1 MFGKQSD
8 PSKTEKATPKRR
20 QKQRNEGNVAKS
32 QETTKAVSLTAGLIG
47 MYVWI
52 EVISN
57 EFKVLYM
64 HFFQHAPEYTITK
77 ESVMDMAFWVST
89 LLAKMLLPFLF
100 FIALVVYITL
110 RLQVGKLWTTKV
122 FKFKWSRFNLFKGL
136 KNILASP
143 QALLRLCK
151 SLILMLIVGV
161 VPYVVI
167 KRAFP
172 GFLDMYFTNAE
183 GVASYMLTTSFWM
196 VVYTLIPIFA
206 VAAFDLWQTRYAYEE
221 GMKMTKDEVKD
232 ERKQA
237 EGDPAIK
244 QKQRQKMLAFMAKR
258 MLNDVKKADV
268 VITNPTHYAV
278 ALSYNPAEATAPIVV
293 AKGLNHLAEKI
304 KAVARENNVPI
315 RENKPLAQALYK
327 AVEVGEMIPEE
338 LFKAVAS
345 ILASIWRMKNKM
357 PGR

>member
-8 PSKTEKATPKRR
+8 PSKTETATAKRR
-20 QKQRNEGNVAKS
+20 NKQRDEGNVPKS
-32 QETTKAVSLTAGLIG
+32 QETTKAVSLAAGLIG

-52 EVISN
+52 GIITN
-57 EFKVLYM
+57 EFKVLYR
-64 HFFQHAPEYTITK
+64 HFFQHAPEYTVTEQSI
-77 ESVMDMAFWVST
+77 MDMAFWIAS
-89 LLAKMLLPFLF
+89 LLAKMLLPFLL

-122 FKFKWSRFNLFKGL
+122 FKFNLSRFNLLKGL

-143 QALLRLCK
+143 QSLLRLLK
-151 SLILMLIVGV
+151 SIVMMLIVGI

-172 GFLDMYFTNAE
+172 GFLDMYYANAE

-196 VVYTLIPIFA
+196 VAYTLIPVFA
-206 VAAFDLWQTRYAYEE
+206 VAAFDLWQSRYAYEE
-221 GMKMTKDEVKD
+221 SIKMTKEEVKD
-232 ERKQA
+232 ERKQM
-237 EGDPAIK
+237 EGDPVIK
-244 QKQRQKMLAFMAKR
+244 QKQRQKMMAFMTKHMR
-258 MLNDVKKADV
+258 QDVKKADV

-278 ALSYNPAEATAPIVV
+278 ALAYNPSEAAAPIVV

-304 KAVARENNVPI
+304 KEVAREHNVPI

-327 AVEVGEMIPEE
+327 TVEIGDMIPEE

>member
-8 PSKTEKATPKRR
+8 PSRTESATAKRR
-20 QKQRNEGNVAKS
+20 QRQRNEGNVPKS

-52 EVISN
+52 GVISN
-57 EFKVLYM
+57 EFKILYR
-64 HFFQHAPEYTITK
+64 HFLQHAPEFTVTEQSI
-77 ESVMDMAFWVST
+77 MDMAFWISG

-100 FIALVVYITL
+100 FIALVVYVTL

-122 FKFKWSRFNLFKGL
+122 FKFNLSRFNLLKGL

-143 QALLRLCK
+143 QSLLRLLK
-151 SLILMLIVGV
+151 SLVLMLIVGII
-161 VPYVVI
+161 PYVVI

-172 GFLDMYFTNAE
+172 GFLDMYYANAE

-196 VVYTLIPIFA
+196 VAYTLIPIFA
-206 VAAFDLWQTRYAYEE
+206 IAAFDLWQSRYAYEE
-221 GMKMTKDEVKD
+221 SIKMTKEEVKE
-232 ERKQA
+232 ERKQM

-244 QKQRQKMLAFMAKR
+244 QKQRQKMMAFMAKR
-258 MLNDVKKADV
+258 MLQNVQKADV

-278 ALSYNPAEATAPIVV
+278 ALSYNPAEAAAPIVV

-304 KAVARENNVPI
+304 KAVAREYNVPI

-327 AVEVGEMIPEE
+327 TVEIGDMIPEA

-345 ILASIWRMKNKM
+345 ILSSIWKMRNKM
-357 PGR
+357 PGS

>member
-8 PSKTEKATPKRR
+8 PSKTERATSKRR
-20 QKQRNEGNVAKS
+20 NKQREQGNVPKS
-32 QETTKAVSLTAGLIG
+32 QEATKAMSLAAGLIG

-52 EVISN
+52 GTITN
-57 EFKVLYM
+57 EFKVLYR
-64 HFFQHAPEYTITK
+64 HFFQHAPEYTIT
-77 ESVMDMAFWVST
+77 EQGVMDMAFWISS
-89 LLAKMLLPFLF
+89 LLAKILLPFLL
-100 FIALVVYITL
+100 FIACTVYLTL
-110 RLQVGKLWTTKV
+110 RIQVGKLWTTKV
-122 FKFKWSRFNLFKGL
+122 FKFKLTRFNLLKGL
-136 KNILASP
+136 KNIFASP
-143 QALLRLCK
+143 QSLLRLLK
-151 SLILMLIVGV
+151 SVLLMLIIGI

-167 KRAFP
+167 KREFP
-172 GFLDMYFTNAE
+172 GFLNMYYTNAE
-183 GVASYMLTTSFWM
+183 GVASYMLITAFWM
-196 VVYTLIPIFA
+196 VAYTLIPIFA

-221 GMKMTKDEVKD
+221 GIKMTKEEVKD
-232 ERKQA
+232 ERKQQ
-237 EGDPAIK
+237 EGDPIIK
-244 QKQRQKMLAFMAKR
+244 QQQRQKMMAFMAKR
-258 MLNDVKKADV
+258 MLQDVKKADV

-278 ALSYNPAEATAPIVV
+278 ALSYNPAEASAPVVV

-327 AVEVGEMIPEE
+327 AVEVGDMIPEE

>member
-20 QKQRNEGNVAKS
+20 NKQREQGNVPKS
-32 QETTKAVSLTAGLIG
+32 QETTKAMSLAAGLIG

-52 EVISN
+52 GIITN
-57 EFKVLYM
+57 EFKILYR
-64 HFFQHAPEYTITK
+64 HFFQHAPEYTIT
-77 ESVMDMAFWVST
+77 EQGVMDMALWISG
-89 LLAKMLLPFLF
+89 LLAKILLPFLL
-100 FIALVVYITL
+100 FIACTVYLTL
-110 RLQVGKLWTTKV
+110 RIQVGKLWTTKV
-122 FKFKWSRFNLFKGL
+122 FKFKLTRFNLLKGL
-136 KNILASP
+136 KNIFASP
-143 QALLRLCK
+143 QSLLRLLK
-151 SLILMLIVGV
+151 SLILMLIIGI

-167 KRAFP
+167 KREFP
-172 GFLDMYFTNAE
+172 GYLNMYYTNAE
-183 GVASYMLTTSFWM
+183 GVASYMLITAFWM
-196 VVYTLIPIFA
+196 VAYTLIPIFA

-221 GMKMTKDEVKD
+221 GIKMTKEEVKD
-232 ERKQA
+232 ERKQQ
-237 EGDPAIK
+237 EGDPIIK
-244 QKQRQKMLAFMAKR
+244 QQQRQKMMAFMAKR
-258 MLNDVKKADV
+258 MLQDVKKADV

-278 ALSYNPAEATAPIVV
+278 ALYYNPAEASAPVVV

-327 AVEVGEMIPEE
+327 AVEIGDMIPEE

>member
-8 PSKTEKATPKRR
+8 PSKTEKATAKRR
-20 QKQRNEGNVAKS
+20 NKQRNQGNVPKS
-32 QETTKAVSLTAGLIG
+32 QETTKAVSLAAGLIG

-52 EVISN
+52 GVIAN
-57 EFKVLYM
+57 EFKILCKY
-64 HFFQHAPEYTITK
+64 FFQHAPEHSVT
-77 ESVMDMAFWVST
+77 EQSVMDMAFWISG
-89 LLAKMLLPFLF
+89 LLAKMLLPFLL
-100 FIALVVYITL
+100 FIAIVVYITL

-122 FKFKWSRFNLFKGL
+122 FKFNLSRFNLIKGL

-143 QALLRLCK
+143 QALLRLLK
-151 SLILMLIVGV
+151 SLVLMLIIGI

-167 KRAFP
+167 KREFP
-172 GFLDMYFTNAE
+172 GFLNMYYTNAE
-183 GVASYMLTTSFWM
+183 GVASYMLTTGFWM
-196 VVYTLIPIFA
+196 VAYTLIPIFA
-206 VAAFDLWQTRYAYEE
+206 VAAFDLWQSRYAYEE
-221 GMKMTKDEVKD
+221 GIKMTKDEVKD
-232 ERKQA
+232 ERKQQ
-237 EGDPAIK
+237 EGDPIIK
-244 QKQRQKMLAFMAKR
+244 QKQRQKMMAFMAKR
-258 MLNDVKKADV
+258 MLQDVKKADV

-278 ALSYNPAEATAPIVV
+278 ALYYNPAEATAPIVV

-327 AVEVGEMIPEE
+327 AVEIGDMIPED
-338 LFKAVAS
+338 LFKAVAA

>member
-8 PSKTEKATPKRR
+8 PSKTERATAKRR
-20 QKQRNEGNVAKS
+20 NKQRSQGNVPKS
-32 QETTKAVSLTAGLIG
+32 QETTKALSLTAGLLG

-52 EVISN
+52 GVISN
-57 EFKVLYM
+57 EFKVLYR
-64 HFFQHAPEYTITK
+64 HFFQHAPEYTVT
-77 ESVMDMAFWVST
+77 EQSVMDMAFWIST

-100 FIALVVYITL
+100 FIALVAYVSL
-110 RLQVGKLWTTKV
+110 RLQVGKLWTWKV
-122 FKFKWSRFNLFKGL
+122 FKFNWSRFNLFKGL

-143 QALLRLCK
+143 QALLRLFK
-151 SLILMLIVGV
+151 SLIMMLIVGI

-167 KRAFP
+167 KREFP

-196 VVYTLIPIFA
+196 VAYTLIPIFA

-221 GMKMTKDEVKD
+221 GIKMTKEEVKD
-232 ERKQA
+232 ERKQQ
-237 EGDPAIK
+237 EGDPVIK
-244 QKQRQKMLAFMAKR
+244 RKQRQKMMDFMAKR
-258 MLNDVKKADV
+258 MLQDVKKADV

-278 ALSYNPAEATAPIVV
+278 ALLYNPSEAAAPIVV

-327 AVEVGEMIPEE
+327 TVEIGDMIPED

>member
-20 QKQRNEGNVAKS
+20 RKQREQGNVPKS
-32 QETTKAVSLTAGLIG
+32 QETSKAMSLVAALLG
-47 MYVWI
+47 MYIWI
-52 EVISN
+52 GTIAN
-57 EFKVLYM
+57 EFKVLYR
-64 HFFQHAPEYTITK
+64 HFFQHAPDYTITAQ
-77 ESVMDMAFWVST
+77 SVMDMAFWISG
-89 LLAKMLLPFLF
+89 LLAKVLLPFLL
-100 FIALVVYITL
+100 FIAFIVYLTI

-122 FKFKWSRFNLFKGL
+122 FQFKLTRFNLLKGL
-136 KNILASP
+136 KNIFASP
-143 QALLRLCK
+143 QALLRLLK
-151 SLILMLIVGV
+151 NVIMMLIIGI
-161 VPYVVI
+161 VPYAVI
-167 KRAFP
+167 KREFP
-172 GFLDMYFTNAE
+172 GFLNMYYTNAE
-183 GVASYMLTTSFWM
+183 GVASYMLTTGFWM
-196 VVYTLIPIFA
+196 VAYTLIPIFA

-221 GMKMTKDEVKD
+221 GIKMTKEEIKD
-232 ERKQA
+232 ERKQQ
-237 EGDPAIK
+237 EGDPVIK
-244 QKQRQKMLAFMAKR
+244 QQQRQKMMAFMAKR
-258 MLNDVKKADV
+258 MLQDVKKADV

-278 ALSYNPAEATAPIVV
+278 ALYYNPAEASAPVVV

-327 AVEVGEMIPEE
+327 AVEVGGMIPEE

>member
-1 MFGKQSD
+1 
-8 PSKTEKATPKRR
+8 
-20 QKQRNEGNVAKS
+20 
-32 QETTKAVSLTAGLIG
+32 
-47 MYVWI
+47 
-52 EVISN
+52 
-57 EFKVLYM
+57 
-64 HFFQHAPEYTITK
+64 
-77 ESVMDMAFWVST
+77 MDMAFWVSG

-100 FIALVVYITL
+100 FIALIVYLTL

-122 FKFKWSRFNLFKGL
+122 FKFNLSRFNLLKGL
-136 KNILASP
+136 KNIFASP

-151 SLILMLIVGV
+151 SLIMMIIIGL

-172 GFLDMYFTNAE
+172 GFLDMYYTNAE

-196 VVYTLIPIFA
+196 VAYTLIPIFA
-206 VAAFDLWQTRYAYEE
+206 VAAFDLWQSRFAYEE
-221 GMKMTKDEVKD
+221 GIKMTKEEVKD
-232 ERKQA
+232 ERKQQ
-237 EGDPAIK
+237 EGDPLIK
-244 QKQRQKMLAFMAKR
+244 QKQRQKMLAFMARR
-258 MLNDVKKADV
+258 MLQDVKKADV

-278 ALSYNPAEATAPIVV
+278 ALSYNPAEASAPVVV

-327 AVEVGEMIPEE
+327 AVEVGDMIPED

-345 ILASIWRMKNKM
+345 ILANIWRMKNKM